1 MIKLTRKTNRAMKM
15 MMRAFPVILAALLV
29 AGCSNKDTTSSG
41 KASTTTGWSYNDP
54 ENGGFEVKTAVEQQ
68 AGPGQVLIE
77 GGTFTMG
84 KVQDDVLYEWNNIPR
99 RVTVSSF
106 YMDVSEIRNV
116 DYKEY
121 IHWLR
126 RVFGMN
132 NPQVV
137 TAALPDTLVWR
148 DPMAYNEPFVEY
160 YFRHP
165 SFNEYPVVG
174 VNWLQAN
181 DYCLWRTDRV
191 NEMVLVNMGHIE
203 LSTDQ
208 QDERNFN
215 TEAYMFGLY
224 TPNIIEPIP
233 SLNPN
238 VESRLVSMED
248 GVLFP
253 KYRLPTEAE
262 WEFAA
267 LGLIGNTVE
276 ELVWERR
283 TYPWDGHNVRN
294 DDPRNMGQM
303 RANFIRGRGDLMG
316 MAGSLNDGGSVTVP
330 VTSYWANDYGLYCMA
345 GNVNEWVAD
354 VYRSM
359 SYEDVSD
366 FRPFRG
372 NQFDKL
378 SKDANGSP
386 MLDSLGR
393 PLRESITEADAEGR
407 FNYRRSDYRNYLDGD
422 KESVFAEGE
431 RAPDAYDGS
440 NSMYVQNDNDM
451 MSLLNDQVRV
461 IKGGSWK
468 DRAYWLSPGERRFLI
483 ETESRDDL
491 GFRCAMTRVGT
502 PTGF

>member
-1 MIKLTRKTNRAMKM
+1 
-15 MMRAFPVILAALLV
+15 
-29 AGCSNKDTTSSG
+29 
-41 KASTTTGWSYNDP
+41 
-54 ENGGFEVKTAVEQQ
+54 VKTAVEQET
-68 AGPGQVLIE
+68 GPGLTLIE

-84 KVQDDVLYEWNNIPR
+84 RVQDDVLYEWNSVPR

-106 YMDVSEIRNV
+106 YMDITEVRNV
-116 DYKEY
+116 DYREY
-121 IHWLR
+121 INWLT
-126 RVFGMN
+126 RVFGLN
-132 NPQVV
+132 NPQVMN
-137 TAALPDTLVWR
+137 AALPDTLVWR

-160 YFRHP
+160 YYRHP

-181 DYCLWRTDRV
+181 DYCIWRTDRV
-191 NEMVLVNMGHIE
+191 NEMIMVDMGHIE

-215 TEAYMFGLY
+215 TEAYIYGIY
-224 TPNIIEPIP
+224 TPNIINPIE

-238 VESRLVSMED
+238 VESRLVSVED
-248 GVLFP
+248 GILLP

-267 LGLIGNTVE
+267 LGLIGNSVD

-283 TYPWDGHNVRN
+283 TYPWNGHNVRN
-294 DDPRNMGQM
+294 DQQKHMGQM
-303 RANFIRGRGDLMG
+303 RANFVRGKGDMMG
-316 MAGSLNDGGSVTVP
+316 VAGSLNDAGSITVP
-330 VTSYWANDYGLYCMA
+330 VKQYWANDYGLYCMA
-345 GNVNEWVAD
+345 GNVNEWVQD
-354 VYRSM
+354 VYRPM

-378 SKDANGSP
+378 TIDANGSP
-386 MLDSLGR
+386 VIDSLGH
-393 PLRESITEADAEGR
+393 LRREAINEADAEGR
-407 FNYRRSDYRNYLDGD
+407 FNYRKSDYRNYRDGD
-422 KESVFAEGE
+422 KESVFEKGE
-431 RAPDAYDGS
+431 QATNEYDGS
-440 NSMYVQNDNDM
+440 ESMYVNNEMDRI
-451 MSLLNDQVRV
+451 SLMNDQVRV
-461 IKGGSWK
+461 YKGGSWK

-491 GFRCAMTRVGT
+491 GFRCAMIRVGT